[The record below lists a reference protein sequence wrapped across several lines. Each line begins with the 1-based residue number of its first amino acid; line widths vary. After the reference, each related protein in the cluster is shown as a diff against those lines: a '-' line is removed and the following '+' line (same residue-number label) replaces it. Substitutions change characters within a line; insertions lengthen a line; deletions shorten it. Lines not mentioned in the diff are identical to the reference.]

1 MHRWIDLDGV
11 ANMRDLGGLPT
22 RDGRVI
28 APRRLIRS
36 EHLQD
41 LSPADVTRVVRE
53 LNVRDVVDLRTHT
66 EVDAARPGPLAA
78 AGVRHHHHSFLPEAR
93 PGLPPVDFL
102 SENPDRVRPLKDT
115 DYWTQHYRG
124 YLTQRPDSVTAA
136 LAVIATSPGAVIV
149 HCAAG
154 KDRTGT
160 VIALALAVAGVP
172 HEAIIEDYLLTDER
186 LDRVLDRLLEH
197 EPYRTAL
204 RHLPG
209 RGGGRSKTFEGAR
222 HERRSRWITPE
233 MSSGSA
239 DTTRVMTPV
248 RGCGKWISLAW
259 RQCRASPWAT
269 SAGSAGPR

>member
-53 LNVRDVVDLRTHT
+53 LNVRDVVDLRTHA

-93 PGLPPVDFL
+93 PGLTPADFL
-102 SENPDRVRPLKDT
+102 SENPDRVPPLKDT

-204 RHLPG
+204 RQTPRDEHRPVAHSMAALLAMVDADFGGAGGWLLAQGWSPG
-209 RGGGRSKTFEGAR
+209 EV
-222 HERRSRWITPE
+222 
-233 MSSGSA
+233 
-239 DTTRVMTPV
+239 DTLRTR
-248 RGCGKWISLAW
+248 LLEA
-259 RQCRASPWAT
+259 A
-269 SAGSAGPR
+269 